1 MKMNQRVSDEQ
12 TVLDLEFDKILEQ
25 NGVRNMLF
33 PEMWTI
39 SHSHNDSP
47 KRDFDTIHEALFF
60 HFYQIEELKN
70 IHLST
75 NGFPRLEF
83 DDLHKEIKL
92 LGIKRSIIPLSGV
105 LKIYGASQLV
115 NAYLKFFDFHNEK
128 FQSIESIFFGYLQN
142 E

>member
-1 MKMNQRVSDEQ
+1 
-12 TVLDLEFDKILEQ
+12 
-25 NGVRNMLF
+25 MLF
-33 PEMWTI
+33 PKGPLLAF
-39 SHSHNDSP
+39 SKRRP
-47 KRDFDTIHEALFF
+47 KKDFDAIHEDLS
-60 HFYQIEELKN
+60 QIEELKN

-115 NAYLKFFDFHNEK
+115 NAYLKFFEFHNEK
-128 FQSIESIFFGYLQN
+128 FQSIESVFFRIPTKRMKLLMPLKRSLTHLEPLKTVLLQT
-142 E
+142 